1 MLCEG
6 DVREKYQKT
15 EKYILKTIKMK
26 KMLLSA
32 LALLAWGFTSDVQAQ
47 TEASQTLP
55 MDKEI
60 RQGVLSNGLKYY
72 IRHNEKPKGMAEFY
86 IVHDVGAIQEDDNQQ
101 GLAHFLEHMA
111 FNGTKNYP
119 GKSMIEYLEKVGVKF
134 GANLNAFT
142 SWDLTQYYMTDVPVA
157 REGVVDST
165 LMVLHDWSHFI
176 NLDPKE
182 IDSERGVIQE
192 ELRTRDGASWR
203 AQIKMLKALGKGTLY
218 AERNLI
224 GYLDGL
230 AGFTYDDLR
239 QFYDKWYRPDYQAI
253 VVVGDIDVDKIE
265 QKIAT
270 IMADIPAP
278 AADAAKKDVIVIP
291 DNDEPIVSINVD
303 PEMQQSN
310 LMMFY
315 KSQAMPKQM
324 KNTITYE
331 MISILKSYISSM
343 INERLSDIARKP
355 NAPFISAG
363 FSPASS
369 FGICSTLEVTSGQV
383 LTQDGKLMDGYKALL
398 VEMERMRRYG
408 FTESEYERA
417 KNNMNSA
424 LDNQYQSR
432 DDREHSH
439 FAERCIDNFRE
450 GTPLYDI
457 ETEYQLDKQL
467 VEAITL
473 ESINQA
479 IKQMYDPLKNLVIVV
494 NSPKKD
500 GVAVPT
506 EAELV
511 EALKAA
517 VAAEVEAFKD
527 NVVKEPLIQDES
539 KLKGSP
545 VKKEA
550 FNEAMGT
557 TEWTLANGV
566 KVVIKQTPYEAD
578 AIYLEA
584 VSDGGAAIFADE
596 DYYSAQM
603 LGSVMS
609 MSGISK
615 FSASDLRKQLS
626 GKQAQAGA
634 SAGAYLHA
642 VEGSAALKDVETMFQ
657 LMYLNFTAPRFS
669 EDDFQTLMNR
679 YNAMLANQMTNPD
692 FIFSQ
697 QLQKTLYG
705 DNYRRQQLT
714 PELLGAIKLE
724 RMADIHS
731 RLFGN
736 AKDFRFTIYG
746 NMSPEELKPLVEK
759 YVGSLPVAKKVTNK
773 FTDDKVREVKG
784 VENDFTAKMEQ
795 PKVSVF
801 VGFSGDYKY
810 DVKNS
815 VTLTYLSQALSNRYL
830 KSIREEKGG
839 TYGVSVR
846 GSHYTRP
853 AQSFLMQI
861 SFDTNEQMA
870 DELTSIVLAEIEKI
884 AAEGPLKEDMD
895 KTREFL
901 LKDYKK
907 NVELNGWWSRTLTA
921 YYDFGVDNVND
932 YEAAVNGVTA
942 DDVKALAKRMLD
954 EKSMVKVIM
963 RPEK

>member
-1 MLCEG
+1 
-6 DVREKYQKT
+6 
-15 EKYILKTIKMK
+15 MK
-26 KMLLSA
+26 KLLFAVVA
-32 LALLAWGFTSDVQAQ
+32 LILGATSVQAQ
-47 TEASQTLP
+47 MDASQPLP
-55 MDKEI
+55 VDKEI
-60 RQGVLSNGLKYY
+60 RQGVLPNGLTYFV
-72 IRHNEKPKGMAEFY
+72 RHNEKPKGMANFY

-111 FNGTKNYP
+111 FNGTKTYP
-119 GKSMIEYLEKVGVKF
+119 GKSMIEYLEKIGVKF

-142 SWDLTQYYMTDVPVA
+142 SWDLTQYYMEDVPVA
-157 REGVVDST
+157 RESVIDST

-176 NLDPKE
+176 TLDEKE
-182 IDSERGVIQE
+182 IDSERGVIKE
-192 ELRTRDGASWR
+192 ELRTRDNAQWR
-203 AQIKMLKALGKGTLY
+203 STIEMLKALGKGTLY

-224 GYLDGL
+224 GYLEGL
-230 AGFTYDDLR
+230 ESFTYDDIR
-239 QFYDKWYRPDYQAI
+239 AFYDKWYRPDYQAV
-253 VVVGDIDVDKIE
+253 VVVGDIDVDKVE
-265 QKIAT
+265 QKIKSM
-270 IMADIPAP
+270 MADIPAP
-278 AADAAKKDVIVIP
+278 AADAAKKDVIVVP
-291 DNDEPIVSINVD
+291 DNDEPIVSIFTD
-303 PEMQQSN
+303 PEMQRSQ
-310 LMMFY
+310 LQIYY

-324 KNTITYE
+324 NNTLAYE
-331 MISILKSYISSM
+331 VKQILTSYISAM
-343 INERLSDIARKP
+343 FNERLSDIARKP
-355 NAPFISAG
+355 DAPFISAG
-363 FSPASS
+363 FSPATSV
-369 FGICSTLEVTSGQV
+369 GICPTLETTVGQV
-383 LTQDGKLMDGYKALL
+383 MTQDGKLMTGYKALL
-398 VEMERMRRYG
+398 TEMERVRRYG
-408 FTESEYERA
+408 FTEGEYERA
-417 KNNMNSA
+417 KNNMLSA
-424 LDNQYQSR
+424 LESQYNSR
-432 DDREHSH
+432 DDREHAT
-439 FAERCIDNFRE
+439 FAERCIDHFRE
-450 GTPLYDI
+450 GTPLYDA

-467 VEAITL
+467 AEAITL
-473 ESINQA
+473 DAINQTV
-479 IKQMYDPLKNLVIVV
+479 KQMYDPLKNAVIIV
-494 NSPKKD
+494 NSPAKD

-506 EAELV
+506 ETELV
-511 EALKAA
+511 ETLKAT
-517 VAAEVEAFKD
+517 VAAEIEAFKD
-527 NVVKEPLIQDES
+527 NVVKVPLIEDEAA
-539 KLKGSP
+539 LKGSP

-557 TEWTLANGV
+557 TEWTLKNGI
-566 KVVIKQTPYEAD
+566 KVVVKQTPYEAD

-584 VSDGGAAIFADE
+584 VSYGGAAIFGDE

-626 GKQAQAGA
+626 GKQAQVGA
-634 SAGAYLHA
+634 SAGSYLHA
-642 VEGSAALKDVETMFQ
+642 VEGSAALKDAETMFQ

-697 QLQKTLYG
+697 ERQKTLYG
-705 DNYRRQQLT
+705 NNYRRQQLT

-724 RMADIHS
+724 RMGDIHS

-810 DVKNS
+810 DIKNA

-870 DELTSIVLAEIEKI
+870 DELTAIVIAEIEKI
-884 AAEGPLKEDMD
+884 AAEGPIKEDMD

>member
-1 MLCEG
+1 
-6 DVREKYQKT
+6 
-15 EKYILKTIKMK
+15 MK
-26 KMLLSA
+26 KLLFAVVA
-32 LALLAWGFTSDVQAQ
+32 LILGATSVQAQ
-47 TEASQTLP
+47 MDASQPLP
-55 MDKEI
+55 IDKEI
-60 RQGVLSNGLKYY
+60 RQGVLPNGLTYY

-203 AQIKMLKALGKGTLY
+203 AQIKMLQALGKGTLY

-239 QFYDKWYRPDYQAI
+239 QFYDKWYRPDYQAV
-253 VVVGDIDVDKIE
+253 VVVGDIDVDKVE
-265 QKIAT
+265 QKIKT
-270 IMADIPAP
+270 MMADIPAP

-324 KNTITYE
+324 NNTITYE
-331 MISILKSYISSM
+331 MISILKSYISAM
-343 INERLSDIARKP
+343 INERLSDISRKP

-363 FSPASS
+363 FSPAQS
-369 FGICSTLEVTSGQV
+369 FGICSTLEVSQGRV
-383 LTQDGKLMDGYKALL
+383 MTQDGKLMEGYKALL

-417 KNNMNSA
+417 KNNMLAA

-439 FAERCIDNFRE
+439 FAERCIDHFRL

-467 VEAITL
+467 AEAISL
-473 ESINQA
+473 EAINQSV
-479 IKQMYDPLKNLVIVV
+479 KQMYEPLKNLVIVV

-527 NVVKEPLIQDES
+527 NVVKEPLISDES
-539 KLKGSP
+539 QLKGSP
-545 VKKEA
+545 VKKEKV
-550 FNEAMGT
+550 NEVMGT
-557 TEWTLANGV
+557 TEWTLKNGIN
-566 KVVIKQTPYEAD
+566 VVIKQTPYEAD
-578 AIYLEA
+578 AVYLEA
-584 VSDGGAAIFADE
+584 VSEGGAAIFADE

-603 LGSVMS
+603 LGGVMS
-609 MSGISK
+609 TSGISK

-626 GKQAQAGA
+626 GKQARVAA
-634 SAGAYLHA
+634 SAGSYLHA
-642 VEGSAALKDVETMFQ
+642 VEGSSTLKDVETMFQ
-657 LMYLNFTAPRFS
+657 LMYLHFTAPRFS

-714 PELLGAIKLE
+714 PELLSTIKLE

-810 DVKNS
+810 DIKNA

-846 GSHYTRP
+846 GSNYTRP

-861 SFDTNEQMA
+861 AFDTNEQMA
-870 DELTSIVLAEIEKI
+870 DELTAIVIAEIEKI

-932 YEAAVNGVTA
+932 YEVAVNGVTA

-954 EKSMVKVIM
+954 EKSMVKVVM

>member
-1 MLCEG
+1 
-6 DVREKYQKT
+6 
-15 EKYILKTIKMK
+15 MK
-26 KMLLSA
+26 KLLFAVVA
-32 LALLAWGFTSDVQAQ
+32 LILGATSVQAQ
-47 TEASQTLP
+47 MDASQPLP
-55 MDKEI
+55 VDKEI
-60 RQGVLSNGLKYY
+60 RQGVLPNGLTYFV
-72 IRHNEKPKGMAEFY
+72 RHNEKPKGMANFY

-111 FNGTKNYP
+111 FNGTKTYP
-119 GKSMIEYLEKVGVKF
+119 GKSMIEYLEKIGVKF

-142 SWDLTQYYMTDVPVA
+142 SWDLTQYYMEDVPVA
-157 REGVVDST
+157 RESVIDST

-176 NLDPKE
+176 TLDEKE
-182 IDSERGVIQE
+182 IDSERGVIKE
-192 ELRTRDGASWR
+192 ELRTRDNAQWR
-203 AQIKMLKALGKGTLY
+203 STIEMLKALGKGTLY

-224 GYLDGL
+224 GYLEGL
-230 AGFTYDDLR
+230 ESFTYDDIR
-239 QFYDKWYRPDYQAI
+239 AFYDKWYRPDYQAV
-253 VVVGDIDVDKIE
+253 VVVGDIDVDKVE
-265 QKIAT
+265 QKIKSM
-270 IMADIPAP
+270 MADIPAP
-278 AADAAKKDVIVIP
+278 AADAAKKDVIVVP
-291 DNDEPIVSINVD
+291 DNDEPIVSIFTD
-303 PEMQQSN
+303 PEMQRSQ
-310 LMMFY
+310 LQIYY

-324 KNTITYE
+324 NNTLAYE
-331 MISILKSYISSM
+331 VKQILTSYISAM
-343 INERLSDIARKP
+343 FNERLSDIARKP
-355 NAPFISAG
+355 DAPFISAG
-363 FSPASS
+363 FSPATSV
-369 FGICSTLEVTSGQV
+369 GICPTLETTVGQV
-383 LTQDGKLMDGYKALL
+383 MTQDGKLMTGYKALL
-398 VEMERMRRYG
+398 TEIERVRRYG
-408 FTESEYERA
+408 FTEGEYERA
-417 KNNMNSA
+417 KNNMLSA
-424 LDNQYQSR
+424 LESQYNSR
-432 DDREHSH
+432 DDREHAA
-439 FAERCIDNFRE
+439 FAERCIDHFRE
-450 GTPLYDI
+450 GTPLYDA

-467 VEAITL
+467 AEAITL
-473 ESINQA
+473 DAINQTV
-479 IKQMYDPLKNLVIVV
+479 KQMYDPLKNAVIIV
-494 NSPKKD
+494 NSPAKD

-506 EAELV
+506 ETELV
-511 EALKAA
+511 ETLKAT
-517 VAAEVEAFKD
+517 VAAEIEAFKD
-527 NVVKEPLIQDES
+527 NVVKVPLIEDEAA
-539 KLKGSP
+539 LKGSP

-557 TEWTLANGV
+557 TEWTLKNGI
-566 KVVIKQTPYEAD
+566 KVVVKQTPYEAD

-584 VSDGGAAIFADE
+584 VSEGGAAIFADE

-626 GKQAQAGA
+626 GKQAQVGA
-634 SAGAYLHA
+634 SAGSYLHA

-714 PELLGAIKLE
+714 PELLGTIKLE

-810 DVKNS
+810 DIKNA

-870 DELTSIVLAEIEKI
+870 DELTAIVIAEIEKI
-884 AAEGPLKEDMD
+884 AAEGPLQEDMD

-907 NVELNGWWSRTLTA
+907 NIEQNGWWSRTLKA
-921 YYDFGVDNVND
+921 YYENGINMVAD
-932 YEAAVNGVTA
+932 YEAAVNGVSS
-942 DDVKALAKRMLD
+942 DDVKALAKRLLD

>member
-1 MLCEG
+1 
-6 DVREKYQKT
+6 
-15 EKYILKTIKMK
+15 MK
-26 KMLLSA
+26 KLLFA
-32 LALLAWGFTSDVQAQ
+32 VVAFILGATSVQAQ
-47 TEASQTLP
+47 MDASQPLP
-55 MDKEI
+55 VDKEI
-60 RQGVLSNGLKYY
+60 RQGVLPNGLTYFV
-72 IRHNEKPKGMAEFY
+72 RHNEKPKGMANFY

-111 FNGTKNYP
+111 FNGTKTYP
-119 GKSMIEYLEKVGVKF
+119 GKSMIEYLEKIGVKF

-142 SWDLTQYYMTDVPVA
+142 SWDLTQYYMEDVPVA
-157 REGVVDST
+157 RESVIDST

-182 IDSERGVIQE
+182 IDSERGVIKE
-192 ELRTRDGASWR
+192 ELRTRDNAQWR
-203 AQIKMLKALGKGTLY
+203 STIEMLKALGKGTLY

-224 GYLDGL
+224 GYLEGL
-230 AGFTYDDLR
+230 ESFTYDDIR
-239 QFYDKWYRPDYQAI
+239 AFYDKWYRPDYQAV
-253 VVVGDIDVDKIE
+253 VVVGDIDVDKVE
-265 QKIAT
+265 QKIKSM
-270 IMADIPAP
+270 MADIPAP
-278 AADAAKKDVIVIP
+278 AADAAKKDVIVVP
-291 DNDEPIVSINVD
+291 DNDEPIVSIFTD
-303 PEMQQSN
+303 PEMQRSQ
-310 LMMFY
+310 LQIYY

-324 KNTITYE
+324 NNTLAYE
-331 MISILKSYISSM
+331 VKQILTSYISAM
-343 INERLSDIARKP
+343 FNERLSDIARKP
-355 NAPFISAG
+355 DAPFISAG
-363 FSPASS
+363 FSPATSV
-369 FGICSTLEVTSGQV
+369 GICPTLETTVGQV
-383 LTQDGKLMDGYKALL
+383 MTQDGKLMTGYKALL
-398 VEMERMRRYG
+398 TEMERVRRYG
-408 FTESEYERA
+408 FTEGEYERA
-417 KNNMNSA
+417 KNNMLSA
-424 LDNQYQSR
+424 LESQYNSR
-432 DDREHSH
+432 DDREHAT
-439 FAERCIDNFRE
+439 FAERCIDHFRE
-450 GTPLYDI
+450 GTPLYDA

-467 VEAITL
+467 ADAITL
-473 ESINQA
+473 DAINQTV
-479 IKQMYDPLKNLVIVV
+479 KQMYDPLKNAVIIV
-494 NSPKKD
+494 NSPVKE
-500 GVAVPT
+500 GVTVPT

-511 EALKAA
+511 ETLKAT
-517 VAAEVEAFKD
+517 VAAEIEAFKD
-527 NVVKEPLIQDES
+527 NVVKVPLIEDEAA
-539 KLKGSP
+539 LKGSP

-557 TEWTLANGV
+557 TEWTLKNGI
-566 KVVIKQTPYEAD
+566 KVVVKQTPYEAD

-584 VSDGGAAIFADE
+584 VSEGGAAIFGDE

-603 LGSVMS
+603 LGGVMS
-609 MSGISK
+609 MSGISQ

-634 SAGAYLHA
+634 SAGSYLHA

-714 PELLGAIKLE
+714 PELLQSIKLE

-810 DVKNS
+810 DIKNA
-815 VTLTYLSQALSNRYL
+815 VALTYLSQALSNRYL

-870 DELTSIVLAEIEKI
+870 DELTAIVIAEIEKI